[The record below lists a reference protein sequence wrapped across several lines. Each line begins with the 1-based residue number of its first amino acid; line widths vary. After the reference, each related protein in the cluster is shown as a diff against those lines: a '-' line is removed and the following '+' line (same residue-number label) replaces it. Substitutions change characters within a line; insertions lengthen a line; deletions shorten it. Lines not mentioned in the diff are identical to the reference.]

1 MTAISIEVIIKLCM
15 TLKKYGNFEIYFART
30 FPFTLIIFYSLF
42 FCAKYTPRLHA
53 LALPHINCLVAGCG
67 Q

>member
-42 FCAKYTPRLHA
+42 FVLSTPHDFMLWPYHTST
-53 LALPHINCLVAGCG
+53 V
-67 Q
+67 